1 MRAFDKLHVFSLRV
15 QLSHIYLKGL
25 RALAPKVKYQYSEHE
40 SGKDISHTAISYS
53 YSIQLLH
60 TVFMQLRHLIVADLV
75 LVVAWARAG
84 VDVVTG
90 T

>member
-40 SGKDISHTAISYS
+40 SGKDISHTVISYS
-53 YSIQLLH
+53 Y
-60 TVFMQLRHLIVADLV
+60 LIVADLV